1 MFSKVKGAL
10 GRAKARAKDELYEVL
25 GEALRQVT
33 PEDNLGW
40 FQHAGLC
47 VTHG

>member
-1 MFSKVKGAL
+1 MFSKVQQGL
-10 GRAKARAKDELYEVL
+10 RRAKARAKDEWYGVL
-25 GEALRQVT
+25 GEVLKQVT

-47 VTHG
+47 ATHE